1 MRANVRAR
9 PEQTQSL
16 SFQSYRFDVI
26 DREGLRWLSL
36 RQIGVAL
43 GYANPHKVQQVFE
56 RNAAEFT
63 DSMTAVV
70 TLPTAGGD
78 QQVRIFS
85 LRGAHLLGM
94 LARTSKAAAFRR
106 WVLDLLEREAQ
117 TAESPQARPLD
128 SRWLMYFDHDGC
140 QRMQPVASDAVV
152 IAPHALAKL
161 IGEPG
166 VVSVRLLPEIIA
178 SAASR
183 LQAIERVRQS
193 DDCARHRRSAQQ

>member
-85 LRGAHLLGM
+85 LRSAHLLGM
-94 LARTSKAAAFRR
+94 LARTLKAAAFRR
-106 WVLDLLEREAQ
+106 WVLDLIEREAQ
-117 TAESPQARPLD
+117 SAESRKPQLLD
-128 SRWLMYFDHDGC
+128 SRWLMYFGHDGC
-140 QRMQPVASDAVV
+140 QRMQPVAPDAVV
-152 IAPHALAKL
+152 IAPDALAKL

-183 LQAIERVRQS
+183 LQEIERVSQS
-193 DDCARHRRSAQQ
+193 DDCARHHGRAQL

>member
-1 MRANVRAR
+1 MRANTLAR

-16 SFQSYRFDVI
+16 SFQNYRFDVI
-26 DREGLRWLSL
+26 DRDGQRWLRSP
-36 RQIGVAL
+36 QIAGAL
-43 GYANPHKVQQVFE
+43 GYNRPDRLYDLYT

-63 DSMTAVV
+63 SSMTAVV

-117 TAESPQARPLD
+117 SAESRKPQLLD
-128 SRWLMYFDHDGC
+128 SRWLMYFGHDGC
-140 QRMQPVASDAVV
+140 QRMQPVAPDAVV
-152 IAPHALAKL
+152 IAPDALAKL

-183 LQAIERVRQS
+183 LQEIERVSQS
-193 DDCARHRRSAQQ
+193 DDCARHHGRAQQ